1 MYVLLCIFRATK
13 QIAEALALLDSM
25 DVIHCDLKPDNIL
38 IDQQLSHIKVC
49 DLGSAMEVKDAYVT
63 DDLGPRYYRC
73 PEVILGLKYA
83 GPLDIWSFGTSKNIL
98 PL

>member
-1 MYVLLCIFRATK
+1 
-13 QIAEALALLDSM
+13 M
-25 DVIHCDLKPDNIL
+25 DLIHCDLKPDNIL

-73 PEVILGLKYA
+73 PEVVLGLKYDCA
-83 GPLDIWSFGTSKNIL
+83 LDIWSFGNYKIIIQRL
-98 PL
+98 KVEK